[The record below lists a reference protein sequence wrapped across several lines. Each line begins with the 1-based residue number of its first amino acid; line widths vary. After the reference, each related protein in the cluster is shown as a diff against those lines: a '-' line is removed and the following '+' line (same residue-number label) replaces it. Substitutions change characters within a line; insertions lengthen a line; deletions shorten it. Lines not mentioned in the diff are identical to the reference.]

1 MFHDLTQLKAL
12 LKKSGDDAAYA
23 RAVLKDR
30 LDDLR
35 SRFGLNRQG
44 QAELAEIETI
54 LNN

>member
-1 MFHDLTQLKAL
+1 MFDDLTQLKAL
-12 LKKSGDDAAYA
+12 LTKSRDDAAYA
-23 RAVLKDR
+23 RAALQER

-44 QAELAEIETI
+44 QAELAEIESI